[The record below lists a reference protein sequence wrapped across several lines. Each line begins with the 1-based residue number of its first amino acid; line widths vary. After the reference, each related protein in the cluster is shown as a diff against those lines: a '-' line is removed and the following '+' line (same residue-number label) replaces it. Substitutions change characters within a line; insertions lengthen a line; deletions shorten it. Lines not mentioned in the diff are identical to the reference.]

1 MDQYFLSRVIAYA
14 DLHGFSDA
22 PTSLGFGGLSLVRAY
37 RPSELMNTL
46 YVPLLCF
53 VLQGQKETR
62 FGTRTVRFAAGDT
75 LIVSI
80 NMPTVSQ
87 VTVASSEK
95 PFVSLA
101 IEIDLDIIR
110 SLQVEL
116 ELTGADTTREATIAA
131 GACSDALAQAI
142 QRLFDL
148 LERPVAEKNI
158 MAPLLLREIHFRML
172 LEGHS
177 GMLRQL
183 ARPDSHES
191 RINRAILKLQND
203 FSEPISVEDLA
214 GLAGMSTSGFHQH
227 FKAITA
233 KTPLQYLKDMR
244 LLIAQ
249 QRILSSV
256 EPVSLIGYQVGYESA
271 AHFSRD
277 YDRKF
282 GYPPSKTRDLV
293 RAG

>member
-1 MDQYFLSRVIAYA
+1 MNLQFLTQVITYA
-14 DLHGFSDA
+14 DRHGLSHL
-22 PTSLGFGGLSLVRAY
+22 PTSLGYGGLSVVRAHQ
-37 RPSELMNTL
+37 PSELMHTL

-62 FGTRTVRFAAGDT
+62 FGSHTVRFSASDT

-110 SLQVEL
+110 SLQMEL
-116 ELTGADTTREATIAA
+116 GLTGVDSTKEATITA
-131 GACSDALAQAI
+131 GACSMELSFAI

-148 LERPVAEKNI
+148 HEASVAEKNI

-172 LEGHS
+172 LEDHS
-177 GMLRQL
+177 GMLRLL

-191 RINRAILKLQND
+191 RINKAILKIQND
-203 FSEPISVEDLA
+203 FSEAIAVEDLA
-214 GLAGMSTSGFHQH
+214 SLAGMSTSGFHQH
-227 FKAITA
+227 FKAMTA

-249 QRILSSV
+249 QRLLSSV
-256 EPVSLIGYQVGYESA
+256 ESVSSIGYQVGYESA

-282 GYPPSKTRDLV
+282 GYPPSKTREKLM
-293 RAG
+293 G